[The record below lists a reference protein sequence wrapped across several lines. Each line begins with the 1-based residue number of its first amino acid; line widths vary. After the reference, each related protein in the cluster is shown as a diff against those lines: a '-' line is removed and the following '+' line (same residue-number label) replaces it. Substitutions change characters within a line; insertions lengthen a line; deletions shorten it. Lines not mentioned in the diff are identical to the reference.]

1 MSTEPT
7 PHPPGTDGD
16 LTAAL
21 AELAG
26 VELERTPVGQG
37 ARVVAGT
44 VRDLVRGEAEVSVT
58 VLQDGRPRTAAFT
71 DDLAVQ
77 LDERQ
82 YATGFGPCLDAAR
95 SGRTITL
102 VLGEAGSRYPEFVR
116 AALRRRLAHTLSVPV
131 PVPTRAGWAAALNL
145 YGLTEGPFSDA
156 TRAEVERFAPYA
168 GTFLANLQ
176 RHHEALRLAQD
187 LQEAMRSRAVIE
199 QAKGMVMALE
209 HCSGEEAFARLV
221 RRSQRDNVK
230 LREVAAAL
238 VARAVRG

>member
-1 MSTEPT
+1 MTTDPT
-7 PHPPGTDGD
+7 PFPPGCDRD

-21 AELAG
+21 AELAR
-26 VELERTPVGQG
+26 VELERTPISQG

-44 VRDLVRGEAEVSVT
+44 VRELVHGEAEVSVT

-95 SGRTITL
+95 HGRTITL
-102 VLGEAGSRYPEFVR
+102 VLEEAADRYPEFVR
-116 AALRRRLAHTLSVPV
+116 AALRRRLTHTLSVPV
-131 PVPTRAGWAAALNL
+131 PVPARSGWAAALNL
-145 YGLTEGPFSDA
+145 YGLSEHPFSPA
-156 TRAEVERFAPYA
+156 TRSGVEQFAPYA
-168 GTFLANLQ
+168 GTFLENLR
-176 RHHEALRLAQD
+176 RHHEARQLAQG

-199 QAKGMVMALE
+199 QAKGVVMAQE
-209 HCSGEEAFARLV
+209 HCSSEEAFALLV
-221 RRSQRDNVK
+221 RKSQKDNVK

-238 VARAVRG
+238 VQRVVQS